1 MKRSKFLAALRRRLW
16 RDRKGATAVFFA
28 TMIPGLIGMAGLTVD
43 VGRTFAAKR
52 ALTASA
58 QSAALAGAYAL
69 QSNSAASA
77 AQTAASTWA
86 SANPPANVTLS
97 STVAST
103 SCNTSTGGLP
113 SCSGSS
119 PNVVSVTQ
127 TGTVSTF
134 FLGAFGR
141 SSFTLTSTASA
152 AKSGGTA
159 QPLNIMFVLDATGSM
174 GDSDGGCGTVPNI
187 SSPTRWQ
194 CALYSIQSVLKVLPT
209 SAANVGLMIFPGMG
223 TQYSP
228 TAHPCGS
235 QPSSVAYYTNNIK
248 YQIGTALDHT
258 YNDGSGALVTTS
270 PMIQYVG
277 KYTTSSTTTVSPCV
291 TNKGGQGSYGA
302 EAIAKAQAALPT
314 NDHRQNVI
322 IFLSDGEFNSSDFAS
337 GNSSKA
343 TDQCK
348 AAVTAATSA
357 AGANTTVYSVAY
369 GALTSNSASSGCY
382 KDTGY
387 LPALTPCTTM
397 QGIAS
402 DSTKFYTTN
411 ANCKINGTAPSV
423 TQLPAIFAAIK
434 DNLATLTKPRLIAN

>member
-1 MKRSKFLAALRRRLW
+1 MKRSKFLAALRRHLW
-16 RDRKGATAVFFA
+16 PDRKGATAVFFA

-52 ALTASA
+52 ALTAST
-58 QSAALAGAYAL
+58 QSAAMAGAYSL
-69 QSNSAASA
+69 QTNGSGSA
-77 AQTAASTWA
+77 AQTVASTWA
-86 SANPPANVTLS
+86 SANPPANVTIS
-97 STVAST
+97 SRSTST
-103 SCNTSTGGLP
+103 SCNTSTSGLP

-174 GDSDGGCGTVPNI
+174 RDADSGCGTVPGI
-187 SSPTRWQ
+187 SSPSRWQ
-194 CALYSIQSVLKVLPT
+194 CALYSIQSVLQVLPT

-228 TAHPCGS
+228 TSHPCGT
-235 QPSSVAYYTNNIK
+235 QPNSVAYYTTNIK
-248 YQIGTALDHT
+248 YQIGTALDAT
-258 YNDGSGALVTTS
+258 YNNGSGALVTTS
-270 PMIQYVG
+270 PMVQSVG
-277 KYTTSSTTTVSPCV
+277 KYTSSNSTTISPCV
-291 TNKGGQGSYGA
+291 SNKGGQGSYGA

-322 IFLSDGEFNSSDFAS
+322 IFLSDGEFNSTSFAS

-348 AAVTAATSA
+348 AAVTAGQTATA
-357 AGANTTVYSVAY
+357 ANVTIYSVAY
-369 GALTSNSASSGCY
+369 GALTSNSSSSGCY

-387 LPALTPCTTM
+387 SPAYTPCTTM

-411 ANCKINGTAPSV
+411 TSCKINGTAPSV